1 MRWITR
7 ENVKVGRMACAW
19 LIQRFIDKDAE
30 FLFVSGNQ
38 AVEESK
44 RLDATPFHVPGSETT
59 RQGDRSSCEVMIER
73 YHLTDDKPLVLL
85 GQIVGTV
92 DVHTSPWGRPEAPGL
107 KTITDGIRAIH
118 SDDRARFTAAAAVF
132 DALYAG
138 CQEATKS
145 GGAPATDK

>member
-38 AVEESK
+38 AVEEGK

-59 RQGDRSSCEVMIER
+59 RQGDRSSCEVMIEHF
-73 YHLTDDKPLVLL
+73 HLTDDKALVLL

-138 CQEATKS
+138 CQEAMKA
-145 GGAPATDK
+145 GKE